1 MIYIDR
7 KYKLIYEITFTLLAI
22 IAVIITLLDLTE
34 TINLET
40 HNVLNTL
47 DIAILYI
54 FIFDYVIR
62 LILSKDKK
70 DFFKKNIPDLI
81 AIIPFNSL
89 LKIFRI
95 AKLLK
100 LTKMTKLLK
109 LIRFVGVFA
118 RLNKKIKG
126 VLRTNGLN
134 HTLWFTLIVIL
145 LSAMG
150 VYIAEPETVKTFEN
164 ALWWSFVTATTV
176 GYGDIFPT
184 SQIGRIIAGILML
197 TGIGTIGMIT
207 GSISTYF
214 MTKHNATT
222 EHNDIS
228 FIIKESKDLTKDE
241 IAEVLNYINY
251 VKTKRK

>member
-134 HTLWFTLIVIL
+134 HTL
-145 LSAMG
+145 
-150 VYIAEPETVKTFEN
+150 
-164 ALWWSFVTATTV
+164 
-176 GYGDIFPT
+176 
-184 SQIGRIIAGILML
+184 
-197 TGIGTIGMIT
+197 
-207 GSISTYF
+207 
-214 MTKHNATT
+214 
-222 EHNDIS
+222 
-228 FIIKESKDLTKDE
+228 
-241 IAEVLNYINY
+241 
-251 VKTKRK
+251 

>member
-100 LTKMTKLLK
+100 LTWHPRARAECSRAECLRPSASGRRL
-109 LIRFVGVFA
+109 RF
-118 RLNKKIKG
+118 
-126 VLRTNGLN
+126 
-134 HTLWFTLIVIL
+134 
-145 LSAMG
+145 
-150 VYIAEPETVKTFEN
+150 P
-164 ALWWSFVTATTV
+164 
-176 GYGDIFPT
+176 D
-184 SQIGRIIAGILML
+184 
-197 TGIGTIGMIT
+197 
-207 GSISTYF
+207 
-214 MTKHNATT
+214 
-222 EHNDIS
+222 
-228 FIIKESKDLTKDE
+228 
-241 IAEVLNYINY
+241 
-251 VKTKRK
+251 